1 MRFGYDCC
9 GHGCEWVYCLVYWET
24 QTRHK
29 VVWSSQ
35 QGMPLDLS
43 SLEGGFQTGACH
55 HLDQH
60 ADRGSTNAFHQCLSP
75 QGEDPVTS
83 GLSGGCSKTSKWDS
97 FAYGLCSFDMYFTLL
112 SRSRDYYAC
121 KLFQSK
127 FSFSYSCIVFLVIFP
142 VGFQNQAFGEL
153 VSTV

>member
-1 MRFGYDCC
+1 MVPAITGISMQTEVAQMPSTSVSVPRERTQLLQVSLVGARRLIS
-9 GHGCEWVYCLVYWET
+9 GTPLPMVYAVLIWC
-24 QTRHK
+24 
-29 VVWSSQ
+29 
-35 QGMPLDLS
+35 
-43 SLEGGFQTGACH
+43 
-55 HLDQH
+55 
-60 ADRGSTNAFHQCLSP
+60 
-75 QGEDPVTS
+75 
-83 GLSGGCSKTSKWDS
+83 
-97 FAYGLCSFDMYFTLL
+97 FTLL